1 MASVAIFHS
10 LYGLRPAV
18 LTAAERLRSAGH
30 TVVAPDLYGCP
41 AADSVEEG
49 AALADRIGWDRIVA
63 RARAALRDMPP
74 RTVLAGFSMGAGVAD
89 ALLPERPHTA
99 GLLLLSGAPV
109 TPPRVRPGL
118 RAQLHIAD
126 PDPGCVPA
134 AAITR
139 WVEGMTAADA
149 IFEVY
154 RYLAVGHLWMDEG
167 LPDHDPFAAELVWQ
181 RCDEFLRFS

>member
-1 MASVAIFHS
+1 MASVTIFHS

-18 LTAAERLRSAGH
+18 LIAAERLRSAGH
-30 TVVAPDLYGCP
+30 TVVTPDLYGHP

-49 AALADRIGWDRIVA
+49 AALAGRVGWDEIVS

-89 ALLPERPHTA
+89 ALLPERPNTA
-99 GLLLLSGAPV
+99 GLLLFSGAPAA
-109 TPPRVRPGL
+109 TPQVRPGL

-126 PDPGCVPA
+126 PDPGFVPA
-134 AAITR
+134 ADVAR
-139 WVEGMTAADA
+139 WIEGMTAADA

-167 LPDHDPFAAELVWQ
+167 LPGHDRFATDLVWE
-181 RCDEFLRFS
+181 RCCEFLRFS